1 MMPKKILSSLLF
13 TLLLTLHLCSS
24 INLENVYAQTAP
36 SKLKIYVGPPKVP
49 ADNKTYEIIYIQLQ
63 DAKNIPA
70 RASTDIKISLSSSN
84 TYVGD
89 VDREVVIRKGETYT
103 KAKFKSTFSPGTT
116 QITATAPGFATVQE
130 SVTTVGP
137 IPSKLAVYSA
147 IPVVP
152 ADGKEY
158 SIIVVQL
165 QDSSG
170 NPAKAPI
177 GDVEVTLSSSN
188 IEIGRVDSSVV
199 IKGGETY
206 AVANF
211 YAGISNGTT
220 TITALASGYA
230 SAQTSIKT
238 QTISPTAGPSTKL
251 RVCISP
257 LKVPAEGEFHEI
269 IAVQLLDSK
278 NNIVRADRDITV
290 DLSSSSID
298 VGKVDKSITIQK
310 DANYALAKFY
320 STFRSGS
327 STITAASSGL
337 TSDSE
342 SITTVGPVPSK
353 LAVYCVPSVLP
364 ADYKTYNAIVVQLQD
379 SGGNPARDPMGDIN
393 VNLFSS
399 STNVGDVASVATIR
413 FGETYT
419 IAAFTSTLIAG
430 STEIT
435 ATTSGYT
442 SGKAKMQTSIIDEF
456 KLQISVKVYPSVIK
470 SKENATVKI
479 YVKVN
484 IVNDQIRVNYLDP
497 APIDVDFALS
507 SNKGGTFSKVNRT
520 EDGYVALFIAPKVNS
535 KTLCVITVNATK
547 KGFTSGVGE
556 ANVTLTPSAQTGSL
570 RIEVRDQDGN
580 PVPDAKIVST
590 SQPSEISSLRATTD
604 DEGTVFFRDIPAG
617 LYIFQITKDGYENKN
632 VTIEVIADQITTKN
646 FPISKISSGFAFII
660 ITVAV
665 VVACGAVVGLVLWR
679 FYFKKRK
686 EEQELMATVHYG

>member
-1 MMPKKILSSLLF
+1 MIPKKILSSLMFMLF
-13 TLLLTLHLCSS
+13 LTLYLYSS
-24 INLENVYAQTAP
+24 INLENVYAQTTP

-63 DAKNIPA
+63 DAKNAPA
-70 RASTDIKISLSSSN
+70 RAPSDIKISLSSSN

-103 KAKFKSTFSPGTT
+103 KAKFRSTFSPGTT

-137 IPSKLAVYSA
+137 IPSKLAVYGA

-158 SIIVVQL
+158 NIIVVQL

-188 IEIGRVDSSVV
+188 TTVGRVDSSVV

-211 YAGISNGTT
+211 YAGTCNGTT
-220 TITALASGYA
+220 TITVLASGYA

-238 QTISPTAGPSTKL
+238 QTISPAARPTKL

-257 LKVPAEGEFHEI
+257 LKVPAEGESHKI

-278 NNIVRADRDITV
+278 NNIVKADRDIIV
-290 DLSSSSID
+290 DLSSSNMD
-298 VGKVDKSITIQK
+298 VGKVDSSTTIWK
-310 DANYALAKFY
+310 DANYALANFY

-342 SITTVGPVPSK
+342 SITTVGPIPSK

-399 STNVGDVASVATIR
+399 NTNVGDVTSATTIR

-419 IAAFTSTLIAG
+419 TAAFTSTLIAG
-430 STEIT
+430 STEVT

-456 KLQISVKVYPSVIK
+456 KLQISIEVSPSVIK

-479 YVKVN
+479 HVKVN
-484 IVNDQIRVNYLDP
+484 ITNDQIRVNHLDP
-497 APIDVDFALS
+497 APIDVDVTLS

-520 EDGYVALFIAPKVNS
+520 EHYYVALFIAPKVNS
-535 KTLCVITVNATK
+535 KTLCIITANATR
-547 KGFTSGVGE
+547 KGFTSGIGE

-580 PVPDAKIVST
+580 PVPDAKVVSI
-590 SQPSEISSLRATTD
+590 SQPGEISSLKATTD
-604 DEGTVFFRDIPAG
+604 DEGTVFFKDIPTG
-617 LYIFQITKDGYENKN
+617 SYVFQITKDGYENKN
-632 VTIEVIADQITTKN
+632 VTIDVIADQITTKN
-646 FPISKISSGFAFII
+646 FSISKVSSGFDFII
-660 ITVAV
+660 IIVVV
-665 VVACGAVVGLVLWR
+665 VVACGASVGFVLWK